1 MGQMIK
7 SDTEERKVE
16 EHYDRY
22 FAEGPN
28 WPSAFWEW
36 VRGRGGQGRRQ
47 SLHPLPG
54 QEDLKMNPT
63 PVFPT
68 AG

>member
-7 SDTEERKVE
+7 PDTEERKVE

-22 FAEGPN
+22 FAEGPK

-36 VRGRGGQGRRQ
+36 VRGRRGQGR
-47 SLHPLPG
+47 
-54 QEDLKMNPT
+54 
-63 PVFPT
+63 
-68 AG
+68 